1 MESLE
6 RTWQRCKT
14 MREIRAEQRG
24 EVVEFF
30 EPVQI
35 IYPKPIQP
43 DRIVWD
49 GDATIGS
56 IRIDDNRTKIYLRS
70 IDK

>member
-24 EVVEFF
+24 EVAEFF
-30 EPVQI
+30 NPVQI
-35 IYPKPIQP
+35 IYPKPITP
-43 DRIVWD
+43 DMIGWD
-49 GDATIGS
+49 GVATIGS
-56 IRIDDNRTKIYLRS
+56 IRVDEQRTNIYLKS

>member
-1 MESLE
+1 VTDEQK
-6 RTWQRCKT
+6 WKICKS
-14 MREIRAEQRG
+14 MRELRAEQRG

>member
-1 MESLE
+1 MTEEQKWKIS
-6 RTWQRCKT
+6 KS
-14 MREIRAEQRG
+14 MRELRAEQRG
-24 EVVEFF
+24 EVLEFF

-56 IRIDDNRTKIYLRS
+56 LRIDDQRTKIYLRS

>member
-1 MESLE
+1 MTDEQKWKIS
-6 RTWQRCKT
+6 KS
-14 MREIRAEQRG
+14 MRELRAEQRG

>member
-1 MESLE
+1 VTEEQKWKIS
-6 RTWQRCKT
+6 KS
-14 MREIRAEQRG
+14 MRELRAEQRG
-24 EVVEFF
+24 EVLEFF
-30 EPVQI
+30 NPVQI
-35 IYPKPIQP
+35 IYPKPITP

>member
-1 MESLE
+1 MTDEQK
-6 RTWQRCKT
+6 WKICKS
-14 MREIRAEQRG
+14 MRELRAEQRG

-56 IRIDDNRTKIYLRS
+56 LRIDDNRTRIYLRS

>member
-1 MESLE
+1 MTDEQK
-6 RTWQRCKT
+6 WKICKS
-14 MREIRAEQRG
+14 MRELRAEQRG
-24 EVVEFF
+24 EVLEFF
-30 EPVQI
+30 NPVQI

>member
-1 MESLE
+1 MTEEQKWKIS
-6 RTWQRCKT
+6 KS
-14 MREIRAEQRG
+14 MRELRAEQRG
-24 EVVEFF
+24 EVAEFF
-30 EPVQI
+30 EPVEI

-56 IRIDDNRTKIYLRS
+56 LRIDDQRTKIYLKS

>member
-1 MESLE
+1 VTDEQK
-6 RTWQRCKT
+6 WKICKS
-14 MREIRAEQRG
+14 MRELRAEQRG

-43 DRIVWD
+43 DTAKMGW
-49 GDATIGS
+49 S
-56 IRIDDNRTKIYLRS
+56 CNNR
-70 IDK
+70 

>member
-1 MESLE
+1 MTDEQK
-6 RTWQRCKT
+6 WKICKS
-14 MREIRAEQRG
+14 MRELRAEQRG

>member
-1 MESLE
+1 MTDEQKWKIS
-6 RTWQRCKT
+6 KS
-14 MREIRAEQRG
+14 MRELRAKQRG

>member
-1 MESLE
+1 VTEEQKWKIS
-6 RTWQRCKT
+6 KS
-14 MREIRAEQRG
+14 MRELRAEQRG

>member
-1 MESLE
+1 MTDEQK
-6 RTWQRCKT
+6 WKICKS
-14 MREIRAEQRG
+14 MRELRAEQRG

-30 EPVQI
+30 NPVQI

>member
-1 MESLE
+1 MTDE
-6 RTWQRCKT
+6 QRWKICKS
-14 MREIRAEQRG
+14 MRELRAEQRG

>member
-1 MESLE
+1 MTDEQKWKIS
-6 RTWQRCKT
+6 KS
-14 MREIRAEQRG
+14 MRELRAEQRG
-24 EVVEFF
+24 EVLEFF

-56 IRIDDNRTKIYLRS
+56 LRIDDQRTKIYLKS

>member
-1 MESLE
+1 MTDEQK
-6 RTWQRCKT
+6 WKICKS
-14 MREIRAEQRG
+14 MRELRAEQRG

-56 IRIDDNRTKIYLRS
+56 IRIDDNRTRIYLRS

>member
-1 MESLE
+1 
-6 RTWQRCKT
+6 
-14 MREIRAEQRG
+14 MRELRAEQRG